1 MDASVEPLLIE
12 VPERLDTERLILRC
26 PRRGDGVVVN
36 PAVVASHVELD
47 PWLPWATTLPTLE
60 ESEAQCR
67 RQQARFILREDLVM
81 LIFARDEAG
90 GEGELLGGTG
100 LHRIDWALRRFEI
113 GYWRKTGC
121 EGRGI
126 ATEAVRAMSRMA
138 FDALGARRVEIRM
151 DNNNERSWKVAERAG
166 FTLEAVLRFDAL
178 TPGGEPRSTR
188 VYARVRGAEEP
199 PEA

>member
-1 MDASVEPLLIE
+1 M
-12 VPERLDTERLILRC
+12 
-26 PRRGDGVVVN
+26 
-36 PAVVASHVELD
+36 
-47 PWLPWATTLPTLE
+47 
-60 ESEAQCR
+60 
-67 RQQARFILREDLVM
+67 
-81 LIFARDEAG
+81 
-90 GEGELLGGTG
+90 
-100 LHRIDWALRRFEI
+100 HRIDWSLRRFEI

-121 EGRGI
+121 AGRGI
-126 ATEAVRAMSRMA
+126 VTEAVRALSRMA
-138 FDALGARRVEIRM
+138 FDVLRARRVEIRV